1 MPLVGLVVIGVI
13 LRLGHCA
20 QIKGLPGQRNK
31 ENNVI
36 FDNIIAKI
44 QIMMV
49 Y

>member
-20 QIKGLPGQRNK
+20 QIKGLPRQRNK
-31 ENNVI
+31 ENNVT
-36 FDNIIAKI
+36 FDKILAII